1 MKHKKSSK
9 NSIYEESDN
18 NSSNFSSDM
27 ETFSEKSPVKKFT
40 LTEISE
46 LEKQLKLLKEQA
58 FKDNEVLY
66 YKKQNKKQKKSEAV
80 EQSDDETDETKQL
93 PVTPIKETFKKKT
106 NCKKKLIRPKE
117 ECTEWSSSDPEQVNL
132 IVTLCNNVIIQ

>member
-9 NSIYEESDN
+9 NSIHEESDN
-18 NSSNFSSDM
+18 NSSNFSSDV

-40 LTEISE
+40 LTAEISE

-58 FKDNEVLY
+58 FKNNEVLQH
-66 YKKQNKKQKKSEAV
+66 KKQNKKQKKPEAV
-80 EQSDDETDETKQL
+80 EQSDDETDEL

-117 ECTEWSSSDPEQVNL
+117 ESTEWSSSDPEQVNL